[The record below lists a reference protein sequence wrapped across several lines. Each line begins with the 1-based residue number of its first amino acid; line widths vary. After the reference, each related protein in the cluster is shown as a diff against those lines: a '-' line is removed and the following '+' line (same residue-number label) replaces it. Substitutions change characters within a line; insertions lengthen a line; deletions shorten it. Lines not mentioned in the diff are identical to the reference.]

1 MWKRGDTIEGRTLYK
16 GGHYLRKYGI
26 SCLRENQGLS
36 NDKHLAIQYC
46 RNFFIN
52 VISPDHRLLHSRLHI
67 EVCLKKRRIGWFC
80 FDAFLFLHSYVDD
93 VLASTFGPRHR
104 LGLRFWAGVL
114 QHPQIWN
121 LNFKIDILFSSS
133 TTKLCES
140 RIFCLFTFWVF
151 FTDKSFTLISKH
163 THECQYHSLY

>member
-1 MWKRGDTIEGRTLYK
+1 MPKKYFCLLLLCKKSSEKSHDMTKLSDNYNSKGNPVWHCLYYRVST
-16 GGHYLRKYGI
+16 H
-26 SCLRENQGLS
+26 ENI
-36 NDKHLAIQYC
+36 HAIQYY

-93 VLASTFGPRHR
+93 VRASTFGPRHR

-121 LNFKIDILFSSS
+121 SKFKIHISFSSS
-133 TTKLCES
+133 S
-140 RIFCLFTFWVF
+140 PI
-151 FTDKSFTLISKH
+151 
-163 THECQYHSLY
+163 